1 MNTLDHN
8 IYVSEKQSLAKIIAG
23 VRGGSS
29 PPAEVWRQS
38 LQGFSFDFDFDFDFD
53 FTSPQGGLGAQPQ
66 GFDFVFLPKGQ
77 HVLPIHGQDGHEPSL
92 F

>member
-1 MNTLDHN
+1 MLH
-8 IYVSEKQSLAKIIAG
+8 VSEKQSLAKIFAG

-53 FTSPQGGLGAQPQ
+53 FTAPQGGSRGAAP
-66 GFDFVFLPKGQ
+66 GF
-77 HVLPIHGQDGHEPSL
+77 
-92 F
+92 